1 MDSDNLNLTLLIEGC
16 RHQNRQ
22 SQRKLYE
29 HFYGYG
35 MSIALR
41 FSESREEA
49 LEIVND
55 SFLKVFNRLDQYDSV
70 FPFKV
75 WFRKILINSSI
86 DYFRKYHKH
95 PNFLEIGEIGE
106 LKDLDSKIY
115 DISPEDDMLPIVQ
128 KLPPAY
134 RMVFNLY
141 VMEEYKHH
149 EIAEL
154 LDISV
159 GTSKSNLA
167 RAKVKLKELIVKR
180 RSNKSTK
187 QVKNGRFL

>member
-1 MDSDNLNLTLLIEGC
+1 MSSDNLNLQLLIEGC
-16 RHQNRQ
+16 RNKNRL

-29 HFYGYG
+29 YFYGYG
-35 MSIALR
+35 MSVALR
-41 FSESREEA
+41 FGENREEA

-55 SFLKVFNRLDQYDSV
+55 SFLKVFNRLDQYDPS
-70 FPFKV
+70 FPFKA
-75 WFRKILINSSI
+75 WFRKILINSAI
-86 DYFRKYHKH
+86 DYFRKFHKNPGH
-95 PNFLEIGEIGE
+95 LGLAEIA
-106 LKDLDSKIY
+106 DLQDSGLTLY
-115 DISPEDDMLPIVQ
+115 NISPEDDMLPVIQ

-154 LDISV
+154 LSISV

-167 RAKVKLKELIVKR
+167 RAKMKLREMILGER
-180 RSNKSTK
+180 RNPSK
-187 QVKNGRFL
+187 QFKNG